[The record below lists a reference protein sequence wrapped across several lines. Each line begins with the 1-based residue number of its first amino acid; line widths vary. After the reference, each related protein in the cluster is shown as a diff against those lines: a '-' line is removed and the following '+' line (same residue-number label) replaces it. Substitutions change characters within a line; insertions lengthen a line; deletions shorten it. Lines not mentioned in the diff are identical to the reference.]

1 MSAPHFDVLL
11 RSEHS
16 DGHAGTSAPQR
27 RRLSSRA
34 RKLVLVVHVI
44 SSVALVG
51 SSAGVLIIA
60 LSAAAADETVA
71 AHALYTSMR
80 TAVFALAVPLSFI
93 ALGSGIA
100 LGLGT
105 KWGVLRHGWV
115 TAKLVL
121 LVVIILTG
129 ALVVRPSMDH
139 VIAATAAPAPAA
151 KPDLGSSE
159 WEPVV
164 AAASNIVLAA
174 AAVVLAIFK
183 PGGRLRRRAT
193 LPA

>member
-1 MSAPHFDVLL
+1 MTNDP
-11 RSEHS
+11 
-16 DGHAGTSAPQR
+16 R
-27 RRLSSRA
+27 RLRLSSRA
-34 RKLVLVVHVI
+34 RKAVLVAHVI

-51 SSAGVLIIA
+51 SSAGVLVIA
-60 LSAAAADETVA
+60 LSAAATDESVA
-71 AHALYTSMR
+71 AHALYVSLR

-93 ALGSGIA
+93 ALGSGIV

-105 KWGVLRHGWV
+105 KWGVLRHRWV

-151 KPDLGSSE
+151 KADLGSSQ
-159 WEPVV
+159 WQPVL

-174 AAVVLAIFK
+174 VAAGLAIFK
-183 PGGRLRRRAT
+183 PGGRLRRRAR

>member
-1 MSAPHFDVLL
+1 V
-11 RSEHS
+11 
-16 DGHAGTSAPQR
+16 TSPPQR

-51 SSAGVLIIA
+51 NSAGVLIIA
-60 LSAAAADETVA
+60 LSAAAADDTVA
-71 AHALYTSMR
+71 VHALYTSMR
-80 TAVFALAVPLSFI
+80 TAVFVLAVPLSFV
-93 ALGSGIA
+93 ALGSGIV

-105 KWGVLRHGWV
+105 KWGVLRHRWV

-129 ALVVRPSMDH
+129 ALVVRPSMNH

-151 KPDLGSSE
+151 KPGLGSSQ
-159 WEPVV
+159 WEPAV

-183 PGGRLRRRAT
+183 PGGPLRRRAT
-193 LPA
+193 PG

>member
-1 MSAPHFDVLL
+1 MPA
-11 RSEHS
+11 
-16 DGHAGTSAPQR
+16 

-34 RKLVLVVHVI
+34 RRVVLVVHVI

-51 SSAGVLIIA
+51 SSAGVLILA
-60 LSAAAADETVA
+60 LSAAATDQTAA
-71 AHALYTSMR
+71 AHALYAAMR
-80 TAVFALAVPLSFI
+80 TSVFAVAVPFSFV
-93 ALGSGIA
+93 ALGSGIV

-105 KWGVLRHGWV
+105 KWGIVRHGWV
-115 TAKLVL
+115 AAKLVL

-139 VIAATAAPAPAA
+139 LLAATSAPAA
-151 KPDLGSSE
+151 RPQLGASQ
-159 WEPVV
+159 WAPAA

-183 PGGRLRRRAT
+183 PGGRLRRGSGSRRRRRAR